1 MRELS
6 AFQWLSDSRDQNRI
20 KVTMGVVR
28 WSKEAFQMNQFSIS
42 AFPRC
47 FSCVCVTEFLQGAYR
62 RCISQ
67 SVLSTAKHESVQAFW
82 WVTLLHL
89 AVSSGRA
96 KGPPCWTSPRERC
109 ISLSGISST
118 SFTPSSRRLPRWL
131 RCIPLLTSPPLM
143 PFSLDHYPPLASALL
158 AIAQSET
165 PASPR
170 SPLCGHCSR
179 EVRRLWS
186 GSVWLF
192 TLIWSMGSAC
202 CSELLANLGCR

>member
-1 MRELS
+1 
-6 AFQWLSDSRDQNRI
+6 
-20 KVTMGVVR
+20 MGVVR

-47 FSCVCVTEFLQGAYR
+47 FSCVCVTEFVQGAYR

-67 SVLSTAKHESVQAFW
+67 SVLSTVKHESVRAFW

-96 KGPPCWTSPRERC
+96 KGPPCCTSPRERR

-118 SFTPSSRRLPRWL
+118 SFAPSSRRLPRWL

>member
-1 MRELS
+1 
-6 AFQWLSDSRDQNRI
+6 
-20 KVTMGVVR
+20 MGVVR

-47 FSCVCVTEFLQGAYR
+47 FSCVCVTMSKAHIAGVYLSLYCLRWNMSRHNEDK
-62 RCISQ
+62 
-67 SVLSTAKHESVQAFW
+67 SVRAFW

-89 AVSSGRA
+89 SSGRA
-96 KGPPCWTSPRERC
+96 KGPPWWTSPRERR

-118 SFTPSSRRLPRWL
+118 SFTPSSHRLPRWL

-143 PFSLDHYPPLASALL
+143 PFSLDHYPPLASPLL

>member
-1 MRELS
+1 
-6 AFQWLSDSRDQNRI
+6 
-20 KVTMGVVR
+20 MGVVR

-47 FSCVCVTEFLQGAYR
+47 FSCVCVTEFVQGAYR

-143 PFSLDHYPPLASALL
+143 PFSLDHSSRLGAVSNRSIRNAGLPAVPVVWPLLTGGEEAL
-158 AIAQSET
+158 I
-165 PASPR
+165 
-170 SPLCGHCSR
+170 G
-179 EVRRLWS
+179 
-186 GSVWLF
+186 
-192 TLIWSMGSAC
+192 
-202 CSELLANLGCR
+202 